1 MFNFSSSAIKA
12 LDSLLERLESETIE
26 PIEKSIKDA
35 KKNFKAGNYL
45 AISSLLLL
53 TGLAIVLSQLFTG
66 QYFIQALIYFSM
78 ALLCIFDI
86 CIDILE
92 NIKMNDFSNDYENLK
107 NQLNDDKGKLIGY
120 LFAGLIIGRL
130 YEKFNSTKK
139 KIFKKFK

>member
-12 LDSLLERLESETIE
+12 LDSLFERLESETID

-66 QYFIQALIYFSM
+66 QFFIQALIYFSM
-78 ALLCIFDI
+78 ALLCILIFALI
-86 CIDILE
+86 SWRIL
-92 NIKMNDFSNDYENLK
+92 
-107 NQLNDDKGKLIGY
+107 
-120 LFAGLIIGRL
+120 R
-130 YEKFNSTKK
+130 
-139 KIFKKFK
+139 

>member
-66 QYFIQALIYFSM
+66 QFFIQALIYFTM
-78 ALLCIFDI
+78 ALLCILIFALI
-86 CIDILE
+86 SWRIL
-92 NIKMNDFSNDYENLK
+92 
-107 NQLNDDKGKLIGY
+107 
-120 LFAGLIIGRL
+120 R
-130 YEKFNSTKK
+130 
-139 KIFKKFK
+139 